1 MIKYV
6 VEICGLTP
14 FDVQYYY
21 FLAKG
26 GKFSATDSNGDILS
40 VLGEQSIING
50 CYNYIFLLATIPDG
64 DTNDCSG
71 CALGTLKYGKM
82 YNCFMIF

>member
-1 MIKYV
+1 MV
-6 VEICGLTP
+6 VITN
-14 FDVQYYY
+14 D
-21 FLAKG
+21 
-26 GKFSATDSNGDILS
+26 
-40 VLGEQSIING
+40 
-50 CYNYIFLLATIPDG
+50 YILATIPDG